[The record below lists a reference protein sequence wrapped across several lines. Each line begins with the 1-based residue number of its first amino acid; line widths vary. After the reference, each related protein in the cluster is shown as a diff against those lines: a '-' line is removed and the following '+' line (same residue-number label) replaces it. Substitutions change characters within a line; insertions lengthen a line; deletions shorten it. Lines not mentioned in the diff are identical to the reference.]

1 MCITGFEQMGY
12 KGTTNR
18 MHRYRRRPKKDVP
31 LMESEK
37 IKGEDP
43 FPSATHKFNESSNPA
58 PARRHHDVTE
68 FFTRSDVSEER
79 VTVTAEDKKGSFS
92 QALPLLFVMEEE
104 IWGRFPNPVERE
116 TSVGLERGQRD
127 PEDWG
132 GFSKQENLLNIQ
144 EVTLDDNKEAPLDP
158 HQRELEAAHSLS
170 DNESSLFST
179 ATLEQISSVPSEVAV
194 GEIKGE
200 TLVLGFPQAL
210 NPRDAFSQT
219 LCEETHLIGTFS
231 PTEES
236 GYDYPLVSHGVSEH
250 HQNAEPC
257 KGRSDENHSSELE
270 SQYEPDKSHMPNMEV
285 IWEMDEK
292 MSSKTE
298 GPSQMHLDTSIMNEE
313 GKVRELKGQREG
325 VKSSALFQLSFEFSK
340 GGEIHLDVQQPKQ
353 PKPNEILC
361 LPDSNRVDNN
371 SDIGEE
377 VEESGQNSFICTV
390 LHLEEEDGIGGSKT
404 RSLKETVKTKHAT
417 DCGEGESSQVS
428 KSLESRASELEPTE
442 LGDTELNEECLE
454 WKGMEK
460 KVETEQ
466 NNLELG
472 HKGDEQQDC
481 CVQIRPASQ
490 QGGEREITAPLGL
503 NALQMN
509 LDLPGL
515 NKNCSLVEAEAFN
528 FTFKELS
535 SPNHSPKSVW
545 TQDSGNPQIAK
556 ARAMSISEGIPV
568 CGSPRAQA
576 PTCHDSRQL
585 ESSGVFDQVGHNSQG
600 SEQLPEVD
608 RSAIERE
615 DSEYGGEEIS
625 VVSLDGEGRP
635 PPCRDLVVTPDSQMY
650 LYDSQPVDH
659 PVDGEIHITA
669 SSLGTS
675 TEADSLEEG
684 AGKRAR
690 DGTVVPCEESESTQ
704 EPENQNPLK
713 PCQLNIMDCG
723 EVLSGDADLWASSKN
738 GVPGKDLCEV
748 AQGTASEILQS
759 IPSGEGL
766 SNADRQSVGFS
777 PDPESFQAQDT
788 TVSYLETP
796 MRSLEVPE
804 KEEGADTLCMEQQ
817 TLIRESP
824 CSLVLEEDGT
834 ACGNTESPFPPGAC
848 SVITPDMA
856 QPTPTPASD
865 QAIPPAPASGHLN
878 QLTPTVSDYRESAQF
893 LSPAPNADI
902 LAPAQLLEQLPSP
915 SQACQFLAPK
925 STAAK
930 APQSSVLTPD
940 NELFNWPPATEYN
953 SNQHPL
959 HSDSVFPALSA
970 DQPIQQANS
979 SQTRESVAPEFNSN
993 PTAFA
998 VNRDL
1003 QHPHPA
1009 SSSNMPPAPDG
1020 DQFAQQPVEAP
1031 ESALPINYIDGGGC
1045 VFVADCISRTIS
1057 YAAEA
1062 EKLAQAPNTGSRV
1075 EEFPVVQ
1082 LANSEGAG
1090 TSQGQKGRNIDEAS
1104 SLLVTHSDVGVSG
1117 DNEPVEDSS
1126 FSIPDTMDMCDGK
1139 SSNKYSLHPSVRSQK
1154 MSEAAEAR
1162 SPMQPSL
1169 IAFTNP
1175 IHFFQRGPP
1184 SPPTIRHPSREQ
1196 AVCQAPHWWQQAQ
1209 RGDAKRDAEDTVPPA
1224 VPRKE
1229 GAARHLPLE
1238 KCTSCPDKSVL
1249 GVDAK
1254 VPTSSS
1260 KKQEVLSKHRAKSKD
1275 WHRQGLRKVSI
1286 PTDNELEF
1294 IASLISSREEAPA
1307 HKEKPDHFDRA
1318 KFGERKLL
1326 EAAETIKRRRSK
1338 LINSSK
1344 LLYQEYSDVALNKAI
1359 QNQKRADSLTEDL
1372 EFKSADSPRLRRKA
1386 ISPQD
1391 SYLQRLSVSSTTSL
1405 WQDIPMVRESTVLLS
1420 MTREEQKLQE
1430 AKFELIVSEA
1440 SYLRSLNVAVDH
1452 FQHCHELQAVLTNQ
1466 DKQWL
1471 FSRLQDVRDVSANFL
1486 FDLEEKLEENMFT
1499 FNVCDVALRHAPEF
1513 RRVYLPYV
1521 TNQTYQEQTFRR
1533 LLNDV
1538 PAFQQVLEKLESDP
1552 VCQRLSLKSFLILPF
1567 QRITR
1572 LKLLLQNILKR
1583 TRPGADEELQAT
1595 QAYDAL
1601 EKLIKDC
1608 NENVQRMR
1616 STEELIYLSKNM
1628 EFECK
1633 IFPLISQ
1640 SRRLVKSGELTA
1652 LEYNLS
1658 LKWKLTTRPIHLH
1671 LFNDYL
1677 LLSRPRENGRFIV
1690 FDFAASSNVRGE
1702 KCEMKLHGSSKNL
1715 FRLFLL
1721 QNNQG
1726 KKVEFLFRTE
1736 TQSEKLRW
1744 ISALMPQ
1751 QTEPDLLDD
1760 PALLDKL
1767 QVQCVRPYKAREN
1780 DELAL
1785 EKADIIMVLQ
1795 QSSDGWF
1802 EGVKLSDGERGWFPS
1817 DQVEIISSKQA
1828 RQMNLKEEQRV
1839 KYAKQQVFHKR

>member
-1 MCITGFEQMGY
+1 
-12 KGTTNR
+12 
-18 MHRYRRRPKKDVP
+18 
-31 LMESEK
+31 
-37 IKGEDP
+37 
-43 FPSATHKFNESSNPA
+43 
-58 PARRHHDVTE
+58 
-68 FFTRSDVSEER
+68 
-79 VTVTAEDKKGSFS
+79 
-92 QALPLLFVMEEE
+92 
-104 IWGRFPNPVERE
+104 
-116 TSVGLERGQRD
+116 
-127 PEDWG
+127 
-132 GFSKQENLLNIQ
+132 
-144 EVTLDDNKEAPLDP
+144 
-158 HQRELEAAHSLS
+158 
-170 DNESSLFST
+170 
-179 ATLEQISSVPSEVAV
+179 
-194 GEIKGE
+194 
-200 TLVLGFPQAL
+200 
-210 NPRDAFSQT
+210 
-219 LCEETHLIGTFS
+219 
-231 PTEES
+231 
-236 GYDYPLVSHGVSEH
+236 
-250 HQNAEPC
+250 
-257 KGRSDENHSSELE
+257 
-270 SQYEPDKSHMPNMEV
+270 
-285 IWEMDEK
+285 
-292 MSSKTE
+292 
-298 GPSQMHLDTSIMNEE
+298 
-313 GKVRELKGQREG
+313 
-325 VKSSALFQLSFEFSK
+325 
-340 GGEIHLDVQQPKQ
+340 
-353 PKPNEILC
+353 
-361 LPDSNRVDNN
+361 
-371 SDIGEE
+371 
-377 VEESGQNSFICTV
+377 
-390 LHLEEEDGIGGSKT
+390 
-404 RSLKETVKTKHAT
+404 
-417 DCGEGESSQVS
+417 
-428 KSLESRASELEPTE
+428 
-442 LGDTELNEECLE
+442 
-454 WKGMEK
+454 MEK

-466 NNLELG
+466 NNLELR
-472 HKGDEQQDC
+472 HKGQEQQDC
-481 CVQIRPASQ
+481 CVQIRQASK
-490 QGGEREITAPLGL
+490 QGVEREITAPLGL

-509 LDLPGL
+509 VDLPDL
-515 NKNCSLVEAEAFN
+515 NKNCSLVEAEASN
-528 FTFKELS
+528 FTFKELL

-568 CGSPRAQA
+568 CESPRTQA

-600 SEQLPEVD
+600 SEQPPEED
-608 RSAIERE
+608 GRAIERE
-615 DSEYGGEEIS
+615 DSKYGGEETS

-635 PPCRDLVVTPDSQMY
+635 PSCRDLIVTPDSQIY

-675 TEADSLEEG
+675 TETDSLEEG

-690 DGTVVPCEESESTQ
+690 DGTVVPCKESESTQ
-704 EPENQNPLK
+704 EPENQNLLK
-713 PCQLNIMDCG
+713 PCQLNRMDCG
-723 EVLSGDADLWASSKN
+723 EVLSSDADIWTSSKN
-738 GVPGKDLCEV
+738 DISGKDLYEV

-766 SNADRQSVGFS
+766 SNTDRQSVEFS

-788 TVSYLETP
+788 TISYLETP
-796 MRSLEVPE
+796 MRSLEIPE
-804 KEEGADTLCMEQQ
+804 KEAGADTHCMEQQ
-817 TLIRESP
+817 TLISESP

-834 ACGNTESPFPPGAC
+834 ACGNTE
-848 SVITPDMA
+848 TPNVA
-856 QPTPTPASD
+856 QPTKPLTPTPASD
-865 QAIPPAPASGHLN
+865 KAIPPEPASGHLN
-878 QLTPTVSDYRESAQF
+878 QFMPTESAQF
-893 LSPAPNADI
+893 LSPAPNADTLAQPLTSA
-902 LAPAQLLEQLPSP
+902 LAPSQPSQLLEQLPSP
-915 SQACQFLAPK
+915 SQACQFLALK
-925 STAAK
+925 STAIK
-930 APQSSVLTPD
+930 APQSSVPTPD
-940 NELFNWPPATEYN
+940 NELFNQPPATECN
-953 SNQHPL
+953 SNQHMPHPL
-959 HSDSVFPALSA
+959 HSDLVFPA
-970 DQPIQQANS
+970 DHPIQLANS
-979 SQTRESVAPEFNSN
+979 SQTRESVALEFNSN
-993 PTAFA
+993 PTAFT

-1003 QHPHPA
+1003 QLPHPA
-1009 SSSNMPPAPDG
+1009 SSSNMPPAPDS

-1031 ESALPINYIDGGGC
+1031 ESTLPINYIDGGGC
-1045 VFVADCISRTIS
+1045 VFVADCISQT

-1062 EKLAQAPNTGSRV
+1062 EKLAHAPNIDSRV

-1090 TSQGQKGRNIDEAS
+1090 TSQGQKSRNIHEAS
-1104 SLLVTHSDVGVSG
+1104 SLLEIHPDVGISG
-1117 DNEPVEDSS
+1117 NSGPVEDSS
-1126 FSIPDTMDMCDGK
+1126 CNIPDTMDICDGK

-1154 MSEAAEAR
+1154 MSEVAEAR
-1162 SPMQPSL
+1162 SPMRPSL

-1184 SPPTIRHPSREQ
+1184 SPPTIRHPCREQ
-1196 AVCQAPHWWQQAQ
+1196 AACQGPQWWQQSQ
-1209 RGDAKRDAEDTVPPA
+1209 REDAKRDAEDTVPP
-1224 VPRKE
+1224 VLPRKE
-1229 GAARHLPLE
+1229 GGARHLPLE
-1238 KCTSCPDKSVL
+1238 KCTSCPNKS
-1249 GVDAK
+1249 VDAK
-1254 VPTSSS
+1254 EPTSSS

-1275 WHRQGLRKVSI
+1275 WHRQGLRKISI

-1294 IASLISSREEAPA
+1294 IASLISSKEEAPA
-1307 HKEKPDHFDRA
+1307 HKEKSDHFDRM
-1318 KFGERKLL
+1318 KFGEKKLL
-1326 EAAETIKRRRSK
+1326 ETAETIKRRRSK

-1359 QNQKRADSLTEDL
+1359 QSQKRADSLTEDL
-1372 EFKSADSPRLRRKA
+1372 EYKSTDSPRLRRKN

-1391 SYLQRLSVSSTTSL
+1391 SYLQRLSVSSSTSL

-1471 FSRLQDVRDVSANFL
+1471 FSRLQDVRDVSA
-1486 FDLEEKLEENMFT
+1486 K
-1499 FNVCDVALRHAPEF
+1499 
-1513 RRVYLPYV
+1513 
-1521 TNQTYQEQTFRR
+1521 
-1533 LLNDV
+1533 NDV
-1538 PAFQQVLEKLESDP
+1538 PAFQQVLERLESDP

-1583 TRPGADEELQAT
+1583 TRPGADEEVQAT

-1616 STEELIYLSKNM
+1616 STEELIYLGKNM

-1640 SRRLVKSGELTA
+1640 SRRLVKRGELTA

-1658 LKWKLTTRPIHLH
+1658 LKWKLTTRPIYLH

-1751 QTEPDLLDD
+1751 QAEHDLLDD

-1767 QVQCVRPYKAREN
+1767 QVQCVRSYKAREN

-1802 EGVKLSDGERGWFPS
+1802 EGVKLSDGEKGWFPS
-1817 DQVEIISSKQA
+1817 DHVEIISSKQA

>member
-1 MCITGFEQMGY
+1 
-12 KGTTNR
+12 
-18 MHRYRRRPKKDVP
+18 MHCYWRRPKKDVP

-79 VTVTAEDKKGSFS
+79 VAVRAEDKKNSFS
-92 QALPLLFVMEEE
+92 QALPLLFVMEEQ
-104 IWGRFPNPVERE
+104 IWGRFPSPVERE
-116 TSVGLERGQRD
+116 TSMGLERGQRD

-132 GFSKQENLLNIQ
+132 GFSEQENLLNIQ
-144 EVTLDDNKEAPLDP
+144 EVTLEDNKEAPWDSR
-158 HQRELEAAHSLS
+158 QRELEAAHSLS
-170 DNESSLFST
+170 DHESSLFST
-179 ATLEQISSVPSEVAV
+179 ATLEQISSIPSEVAV

-200 TLVLGFPQAL
+200 TVVLGFPQAL

-219 LCEETHLIGTFS
+219 LCEETHLTGTFS
-231 PTEES
+231 ASEES
-236 GYDYPLVSHGVSEH
+236 AYDYPPVSHDVSEH
-250 HQNAEPC
+250 HQNAEAS
-257 KGRSDENHSSELE
+257 KDRSDENHSSELE
-270 SQYEPDKSHMPNMEV
+270 SQYELDKSHMPNMEV
-285 IWEMDEK
+285 TSEIDEK
-292 MSSKTE
+292 MSPKTE
-298 GPSQMHLDTSIMNEE
+298 GAGQMNPDTSIVNEE

-325 VKSSALFQLSFEFSK
+325 VKSSALFQPSFEFSK
-340 GGEIHLDVQQPKQ
+340 GGEIRFDVQQPK
-353 PKPNEILC
+353 PKEILS
-361 LPDSNRVDNN
+361 LPDSNRVDSN

-377 VEESGQNSFICTV
+377 VDESGQNSFICTV
-390 LHLEEEDGIGGSKT
+390 LHLEEEDVIGGSKT
-404 RSLKETVKTKHAT
+404 RSPKETVKTKHAA
-417 DCGEGESSQVS
+417 DCDEAESSQVS
-428 KSLESRASELEPTE
+428 KSLESGPAKLGPPELV
-442 LGDTELNEECLE
+442 DTELNEECLE
-454 WKGMEK
+454 WKVMEK

-466 NNLELG
+466 NNLDLRR
-472 HKGDEQQDC
+472 KGQEQQDC
-481 CVQIRPASQ
+481 HVQIRQASKQ
-490 QGGEREITAPLGL
+490 RAERDITAPLGL

-509 LDLPGL
+509 LDLPDL
-515 NKNCSLVEAEAFN
+515 NKNCSLVEAEASN

-535 SPNHSPKSVW
+535 SPNHGPKSVW

-568 CGSPRAQA
+568 CESPRTQA

-600 SEQLPEVD
+600 SEQPPEED
-608 RSAIERE
+608 GRAIERE
-615 DSEYGGEEIS
+615 DSKYGGEETS

-635 PPCRDLVVTPDSQMY
+635 PSCRDLIVTPDSQIY

-675 TEADSLEEG
+675 TETDSLEEG

-690 DGTVVPCEESESTQ
+690 DGTVVPCKESESTQ
-704 EPENQNPLK
+704 EPENQNLLK
-713 PCQLNIMDCG
+713 PCQLNRMDCG
-723 EVLSGDADLWASSKN
+723 EVLSSDADVWTSSKN
-738 GVPGKDLCEV
+738 DISGKDLYEV

-766 SNADRQSVGFS
+766 SNADRQSVEFS
-777 PDPESFQAQDT
+777 PESFQAQDT
-788 TVSYLETP
+788 TISYLETP
-796 MRSLEVPE
+796 MRSLEIPE
-804 KEEGADTLCMEQQ
+804 KEAGADTHCMEQQ
-817 TLIRESP
+817 TLISESP

-834 ACGNTESPFPPGAC
+834 ACGNME
-848 SVITPDMA
+848 TPDVA
-856 QPTPTPASD
+856 QPTKPLTPTPASD
-865 QAIPPAPASGHLN
+865 QAIPPEPASSHLN
-878 QLTPTVSDYRESAQF
+878 QLMPTVSDYSESAQF
-893 LSPAPNADI
+893 LSPAPNADTLAQPLTPA
-902 LAPAQLLEQLPSP
+902 LAPSQPSQLLEQLPSP

-925 STAAK
+925 STAVK
-930 APQSSVLTPD
+930 APQSSVPTPD
-940 NELFNWPPATEYN
+940 NKLFNQPPATECN
-953 SNQHPL
+953 SNQHMPHPL
-959 HSDSVFPALSA
+959 HSDSMFPA
-970 DQPIQQANS
+970 DHPIQLANS

-998 VNRDL
+998 LNRDL
-1003 QHPHPA
+1003 QLPHPA
-1009 SSSNMPPAPDG
+1009 SSSNRPPAPDG

-1031 ESALPINYIDGGGC
+1031 ESTLPVNYIDGGGC
-1045 VFVADCISRTIS
+1045 VFVADCISQTIS

-1062 EKLAQAPNTGSRV
+1062 EKLTQAPNIDSRV

-1082 LANSEGAG
+1082 LADSEGAG
-1090 TSQGQKGRNIDEAS
+1090 TSQGQKGRNIHEAS
-1104 SLLVTHSDVGVSG
+1104 SLLEIHPDVGISG
-1117 DNEPVEDSS
+1117 NSEPVEDSS
-1126 FSIPDTMDMCDGK
+1126 CSIPDTMDICDGK

-1162 SPMQPSL
+1162 SPTQPSL

-1184 SPPTIRHPSREQ
+1184 SPPTIRHPCREQ
-1196 AVCQAPHWWQQAQ
+1196 AACQGPQWWQQSQ
-1209 RGDAKRDAEDTVPPA
+1209 RGDAKRDAEDTVPP
-1224 VPRKE
+1224 VLPRKE
-1229 GAARHLPLE
+1229 GGARHLRLE
-1238 KCTSCPDKSVL
+1238 KCTSCPNKS
-1249 GVDAK
+1249 VDAK
-1254 VPTSSS
+1254 EPTSSS

-1275 WHRQGLRKVSI
+1275 WHRQGLRKISI

-1294 IASLISSREEAPA
+1294 IASLISSKEEAPA
-1307 HKEKPDHFDRA
+1307 HREKSDHFDRV
-1318 KFGERKLL
+1318 KFGEKKLL
-1326 EAAETIKRRRSK
+1326 ETAETIKRRRSK

-1359 QNQKRADSLTEDL
+1359 QSQKRADSLTEDL
-1372 EFKSADSPRLRRKA
+1372 EYKSTDSPRLRRKN

-1391 SYLQRLSVSSTTSL
+1391 SYLQRLSVSSSTSL

-1538 PAFQQVLEKLESDP
+1538 PAFQQVLERLESDP

-1583 TRPGADEELQAT
+1583 TRPGADEEVQAT

-1640 SRRLVKSGELTA
+1640 SRRLVKRGELTA

-1658 LKWKLTTRPIHLH
+1658 LKWKLTTRPIYLH

-1751 QTEPDLLDD
+1751 QAEPDLLDD

-1767 QVQCVRPYKAREN
+1767 QVQCVRSYKAREN

-1817 DQVEIISSKQA
+1817 DHVEIISSKQA

>member
-1 MCITGFEQMGY
+1 
-12 KGTTNR
+12 
-18 MHRYRRRPKKDVP
+18 
-31 LMESEK
+31 MESEK
-37 IKGEDP
+37 IKGEGP
-43 FPSATHKFNESSNPA
+43 FPSATHKFNESPNPT

-68 FFTRSDVSEER
+68 FFTRSNVSEER
-79 VTVTAEDKKGSFS
+79 VAVTAEGKKNSFS
-92 QALPLLFVMEEE
+92 QALPLLFVMEEQ

-116 TSVGLERGQRD
+116 TSMGLERGPRD

-132 GFSKQENLLNIQ
+132 GFSQQENLLNIQ
-144 EVTLDDNKEAPLDP
+144 EVTLEDSKEAPLDP
-158 HQRELEAAHSLS
+158 HQRELETARSLS
-170 DNESSLFST
+170 DHESSLLST
-179 ATLEQISSVPSEVAV
+179 ATLEQISSIPSEVTV

-200 TLVLGFPQAL
+200 TVVLGFPQAL

-219 LCEETHLIGTFS
+219 LCEETHLTGTFS
-231 PTEES
+231 ASEES
-236 GYDYPLVSHGVSEH
+236 AYDYPPVSHDVSEH
-250 HQNAEPC
+250 HQNAEAS

-270 SQYEPDKSHMPNMEV
+270 SQYELDKSHRPNMEV
-285 IWEMDEK
+285 TSEIDEK
-292 MSSKTE
+292 MSPKTE
-298 GPSQMHLDTSIMNEE
+298 GAGQMHPDTSIVNEE

-325 VKSSALFQLSFEFSK
+325 VKSSALFQPSFEFPK
-340 GGEIHLDVQQPKQ
+340 GGEIHFDVQQ
-353 PKPNEILC
+353 PKPNEILS
-361 LPDSNRVDNN
+361 LPDSNREDNN

-390 LHLEEEDGIGGSKT
+390 LHLEEEDGIGGSKAP
-404 RSLKETVKTKHAT
+404 SLKETVKTKHAT
-417 DCGEGESSQVS
+417 DCDEAESSQVS
-428 KSLESRASELEPTE
+428 KSLESGPAKLDPPELV
-442 LGDTELNEECLE
+442 DTELNEECLE

-466 NNLELG
+466 NNLELRY
-472 HKGDEQQDC
+472 KGQEQQDC
-481 CVQIRPASQ
+481 CVQIRQASKQ
-490 QGGEREITAPLGL
+490 RVERDITAPLGL

-509 LDLPGL
+509 VDLPDL
-515 NKNCSLVEAEAFN
+515 NKNCSLVEAEASN

-545 TQDSGNPQIAK
+545 TQDSGNPQITK

-568 CGSPRAQA
+568 FESPGTQA
-576 PTCHDSRQL
+576 PTCHDSRPL

-600 SEQLPEVD
+600 SEQPPEED
-608 RSAIERE
+608 GRAIERE
-615 DSEYGGEEIS
+615 DSKYGGEETS

-635 PPCRDLVVTPDSQMY
+635 PSCRDLIVTPDSQIY

-675 TEADSLEEG
+675 TETDSLEEG

-690 DGTVVPCEESESTQ
+690 DGTVVPCKESTQ
-704 EPENQNPLK
+704 EPENQNLPK
-713 PCQLNIMDCG
+713 PCQLNRMDCG
-723 EVLSGDADLWASSKN
+723 EVLSSDVDVWTSSKN
-738 GVPGKDLCEV
+738 DVSGKDLYEV

-766 SNADRQSVGFS
+766 SNADRQSVEFS
-777 PDPESFQAQDT
+777 PESFQAQDT
-788 TVSYLETP
+788 TISYLETP
-796 MRSLEVPE
+796 MSSLEIPE
-804 KEEGADTLCMEQQ
+804 KEAGADALRMEQQ
-817 TLIRESP
+817 TLISESP

-834 ACGNTESPFPPGAC
+834 ACGNTE
-848 SVITPDMA
+848 TPDVA
-856 QPTPTPASD
+856 QPTKPLTPTPASD
-865 QAIPPAPASGHLN
+865 QAIPPEPASSHLN
-878 QLTPTVSDYRESAQF
+878 QFMPTESAQF
-893 LSPAPNADI
+893 LSPAPNADTLAQPLTPA
-902 LAPAQLLEQLPSP
+902 LAPSQPSQLLERLPSP

-925 STAAK
+925 STAIK
-930 APQSSVLTPD
+930 VPQSSVPTPD
-940 NELFNWPPATEYN
+940 NELFNQPPATECN
-953 SNQHPL
+953 SNQHMPHPL
-959 HSDSVFPALSA
+959 LSDSVFPA
-970 DQPIQQANS
+970 DHPIQLANS

-998 VNRDL
+998 LNRDL
-1003 QHPHPA
+1003 QLPHPA
-1009 SSSNMPPAPDG
+1009 SSSNMPPTPDG

-1031 ESALPINYIDGGGC
+1031 ESTLPVNYIDGGGC
-1045 VFVADCISRTIS
+1045 VFVADCISQTIS

-1062 EKLAQAPNTGSRV
+1062 EKLAQAPNIDSRV
-1075 EEFPVVQ
+1075 EELPVVQ

-1090 TSQGQKGRNIDEAS
+1090 TSQGQKGRNIHEAS
-1104 SLLVTHSDVGVSG
+1104 SLLEIHPDVGISG
-1117 DNEPVEDSS
+1117 NSEPVEVSS
-1126 FSIPDTMDMCDGK
+1126 CSIPDTMDICDGK

-1162 SPMQPSL
+1162 SPTQPSL

-1184 SPPTIRHPSREQ
+1184 SPPTIRHPCREQ
-1196 AVCQAPHWWQQAQ
+1196 PACQGPQWWQQSQ
-1209 RGDAKRDAEDTVPPA
+1209 RGDAKRDAEDTVPP
-1224 VPRKE
+1224 VLPRME
-1229 GAARHLPLE
+1229 GGARHLPLE
-1238 KCTSCPDKSVL
+1238 KCTSCPNKSV
-1249 GVDAK
+1249 GTK
-1254 VPTSSS
+1254 EPTSSS

-1275 WHRQGLRKVSI
+1275 WHRQGLRKISI

-1294 IASLISSREEAPA
+1294 IASLISSKEEAPA
-1307 HKEKPDHFDRA
+1307 HKEKSDHFDRV
-1318 KFGERKLL
+1318 KFGEKKLL
-1326 EAAETIKRRRSK
+1326 ETAETIKRRRSK

-1359 QNQKRADSLTEDL
+1359 QSQKRADSLTEDL
-1372 EFKSADSPRLRRKA
+1372 EYKSTDSPRLRRKN

-1391 SYLQRLSVSSTTSL
+1391 SYLQRLSVSSSTSL

-1538 PAFQQVLEKLESDP
+1538 PAFQQVLERLESDP

-1583 TRPGADEELQAT
+1583 TRPGADEEVQAT

-1640 SRRLVKSGELTA
+1640 SRRLVKRGELTA

-1658 LKWKLTTRPIHLH
+1658 LKWKLTTRPIYLH

-1751 QTEPDLLDD
+1751 QAEPDLLDD

-1767 QVQCVRPYKAREN
+1767 QVQCVRSYKAREN

-1817 DQVEIISSKQA
+1817 DHVEIISSKQA

>member
-1 MCITGFEQMGY
+1 MGY
-12 KGTTNR
+12 KGTKNR
-18 MHRYRRRPKKDVP
+18 MHCYRRRPKKDVP
-31 LMESEK
+31 LMESEE

-43 FPSATHKFNESSNPA
+43 FPSATHKFHESSNPA
-58 PARRHHDVTE
+58 PARRHRDVTE

-79 VTVTAEDKKGSFS
+79 VAVTAEDKKNSFS
-92 QALPLLFVMEEE
+92 QALPLLFVMEEQ
-104 IWGRFPNPVERE
+104 IWGRFPNPAERE
-116 TSVGLERGQRD
+116 TSVGLERVQRD

-132 GFSKQENLLNIQ
+132 GFSEQENILNIQ
-144 EVTLDDNKEAPLDP
+144 TVTLEDNKEAPLDP

-170 DNESSLFST
+170 DHESSLFST
-179 ATLEQISSVPSEVAV
+179 ATLEQISSIPSEVAV

-200 TLVLGFPQAL
+200 TLVLGFSQAL

-219 LCEETHLIGTFS
+219 LCEETHLSGTFS
-231 PTEES
+231 AIEES
-236 GYDYPLVSHGVSEH
+236 ASDYPPVSHDVSEH
-250 HQNAEPC
+250 HQNAELS

-270 SQYEPDKSHMPNMEV
+270 SQYELEKSHMPNMEV
-285 IWEMDEK
+285 TWEIDEK
-292 MSSKTE
+292 MPFKNE
-298 GPSQMHLDTSIMNEE
+298 GAGEE

-340 GGEIHLDVQQPKQ
+340 GGEIHLDVQQPK
-353 PKPNEILC
+353 PNEILS
-361 LPDSNRVDNN
+361 LPDSSRVDNH

-377 VEESGQNSFICTV
+377 VEELGQNSFICTV
-390 LHLEEEDGIGGSKT
+390 LHLEEEEDGIGGSKNC
-404 RSLKETVKTKHAT
+404 SLKETVKTKHAT
-417 DCGEGESSQVS
+417 GCDEAELSQVS
-428 KSLESRASELEPTE
+428 KSLESGSAELEAPE
-442 LGDTELNEECLE
+442 LVDTELNEECLE

-460 KVETEQ
+460 EVETEQ

-472 HKGDEQQDC
+472 HKGQEQQDC
-481 CVQIRPASQ
+481 CVQIRQASK
-490 QGGEREITAPLGL
+490 QGAEREITAPLGL

-509 LDLPGL
+509 LDLPDL

-535 SPNHSPKSVW
+535 SPNHGPQW

-556 ARAMSISEGIPV
+556 ARAMSVSEGIPV
-568 CGSPRAQA
+568 CESPRAQA
-576 PTCHDSRQL
+576 PTCPGSRQF
-585 ESSGVFDQVGHNSQG
+585 ESSGIFDQVGHNSQG
-600 SEQLPEVD
+600 SEQPPGED

-615 DSEYGGEEIS
+615 GSECGGEETS
-625 VVSLDGEGRP
+625 VASLDGEGRS
-635 PPCRDLVVTPDSQMY
+635 PPCRDLVGSPDSQIH
-650 LYDSQPVDH
+650 LYDSQPVGH

-669 SSLGTS
+669 SSLGAS

-690 DGTVVPCEESESTQ
+690 DGTVVPCEESESIQ
-704 EPENQNPLK
+704 EPENQNLLK
-713 PCQLNIMDCG
+713 P
-723 EVLSGDADLWASSKN
+723 
-738 GVPGKDLCEV
+738 
-748 AQGTASEILQS
+748 
-759 IPSGEGL
+759 
-766 SNADRQSVGFS
+766 
-777 PDPESFQAQDT
+777 
-788 TVSYLETP
+788 
-796 MRSLEVPE
+796 
-804 KEEGADTLCMEQQ
+804 GADTLCAEQQ
-817 TLIRESP
+817 TLISESP
-824 CSLVLEEDGT
+824 CSLVLEVDGT
-834 ACGNTESPFPPGAC
+834 ACGNTETPFPPGAC
-848 SVITPDMA
+848 SVITPDVA
-856 QPTPTPASD
+856 QPTKPLTPTPASD
-865 QAIPPAPASGHLN
+865 QAIPPEPASGRLN
-878 QLTPTVSDYRESAQF
+878 QLTPTVSDYSESAQF
-893 LSPAPNADI
+893 LSPGPNADTLAQPLTPT
-902 LAPAQLLEQLPSP
+902 LAPSQPSQFLEQLPSP

-925 STAAK
+925 STAVK

-940 NELFNWPPATEYN
+940 NELFNQPPATECN
-953 SNQHPL
+953 SNRHMPHPL
-959 HSDSVFPALSA
+959 HSDSVFPPLSA
-970 DQPIQQANS
+970 DQPIQLANS
-979 SQTRESVAPEFNSN
+979 SQSRESVAPEFNSN

-998 VNRDL
+998 VNKDL
-1003 QHPHPA
+1003 QLPHPA

-1031 ESALPINYIDGGGC
+1031 ESTLPVNYIDGGGC
-1045 VFVADCISRTIS
+1045 AFVADRISQTIS

-1062 EKLAQAPNTGSRV
+1062 EKLAQALNIDSRV

-1082 LANSEGAG
+1082 LANSEEAG
-1090 TSQGQKGRNIDEAS
+1090 TSQGQKGRNIHEAS
-1104 SLLVTHSDVGVSG
+1104 RLLEMHSDVSISG
-1117 DNEPVEDSS
+1117 NSEPVEDPSY
-1126 FSIPDTMDMCDGK
+1126 SIPDTMDMCDGK
-1139 SSNKYSLHPSVRSQK
+1139 SNKYSLHPSVRSQK
-1154 MSEAAEAR
+1154 MSEAAETR

-1175 IHFFQRGPP
+1175 IHFFQQGPP
-1184 SPPTIRHPSREQ
+1184 SPPTIRHPCREQ
-1196 AVCQAPHWWQQAQ
+1196 AVCQGPRWWQQTQ
-1209 RGDAKRDAEDTVPPA
+1209 RGDAAKKDAEDTVPPV

-1229 GAARHLPLE
+1229 GGARHLPLE
-1238 KCTSCPDKSVL
+1238 KCTSCPNKSVL
-1249 GVDAK
+1249 GVDIK
-1254 VPTSSS
+1254 EPTSSS

-1275 WHRQGLRKVSI
+1275 WHRQGLRKISI

-1294 IASLISSREEAPA
+1294 IASLISSKEEAPA
-1307 HKEKPDHFDRA
+1307 HKEKSDHFDRV
-1318 KFGERKLL
+1318 KFGEKKLL
-1326 EAAETIKRRRSK
+1326 ETAETIKRRRSK

-1359 QNQKRADSLTEDL
+1359 QSQKRADSLTEDL
-1372 EFKSADSPRLRRKA
+1372 ECKSTDSPRLRRKT

-1391 SYLQRLSVSSTTSL
+1391 SYLQRLSVSSSTSL

-1538 PAFQQVLEKLESDP
+1538 PAFQQVLERLESDP
-1552 VCQRLSLKSFLILPF
+1552 LCQRLSLKSFLILPF

-1583 TRPGADEELQAT
+1583 TRPGADEEVQAT

-1640 SRRLVKSGELTA
+1640 SRRLVKRGELTA

-1658 LKWKLTTRPIHLH
+1658 LKWKLTTRPIYLH

-1751 QTEPDLLDD
+1751 QAEPDLLDD

-1817 DQVEIISSKQA
+1817 DHVEIISSKQA